1 MEQTTYETSD
11 RDLFVYLGAE
21 IDHHQVSFITKEIGF
36 YIGSKLTKNIIFDF
50 ENVRFMDSSGI
61 GMVMDAYKRAVML
74 GGTVMVCN
82 MSKKVDRIFRMS
94 GVYRFVRALEI

>member
-1 MEQTTYETSD
+1 MEKTTYEATG
-11 RDLFVYLGAE
+11 RDLFVYLGME
-21 IDHHQVSFITKEIGF
+21 IDHHQVSFVTKEIGF
-36 YIGSKLTKNIIFDF
+36 YMSSKMTKNIIFDF
-50 ENVRFMDSSGI
+50 EHVSFMDSSGI

-94 GVYRFVRALEI
+94 GVYRFVRILEV

>member
-1 MEQTTYETSD
+1 MEQTTYEAAD
-11 RDLFVYLGAE
+11 RDLFVYLGME
-21 IDHHQVSFITKEIGF
+21 IDHHQVSFITKEVGF
-36 YIGSKLTKNIIFDF
+36 YISSKMTKNIIFDF
-50 ENVRFMDSSGI
+50 QNVRFMDSSGI

-94 GVYRFVRALEI
+94 GVYRFIRPLEI

>member
-1 MEQTTYETSD
+1 MEQTTYEALD
-11 RDLFVYLGAE
+11 RDLYVYLGAE
-21 IDHHQVSFITKEIGF
+21 IDHHQVSTIIREVGF
-36 YIGSKLTKNIIFDF
+36 QISSKLTKNIIFDF

>member
-1 MEQTTYETSD
+1 MEQTTYETAD

-21 IDHHQVSFITKEIGF
+21 IDHHQVSSITKEVGF
-36 YIGSKLTKNIIFDF
+36 HMSSKLTKNVIFDF

-94 GVYRFVRALEI
+94 GVYRFVRALEL

>member
-1 MEQTTYETSD
+1 MEQTTYEVLD
-11 RDLFVYLGAE
+11 RDLYVYLGAE
-21 IDHHQVSFITKEIGF
+21 IDHHHVSTITREVGF
-36 YIGSKLTKNIIFDF
+36 HMSSKLTKNIIFDF